1 MESQPTLIDI
11 FRCDI
16 IREQIISNL
25 RYEDLGVYFTCKD
38 MYSYFKKDINQDNN
52 QIDKLKFKY
61 ECRIIYDSN
70 DKIPIMTNF
79 IYKILL
85 NCSKSYDNLTLSTFV
100 KNTICRCKYEY
111 NGFDMKY
118 LFLKYIKKNII
129 RYLDL
134 SICPYVNDIYH
145 ELIDVNN
152 KSTYSYIS
160 YFKISEIENSKI
172 DEILTRS
179 PEHIKFLKDHLIP
192 NIGKYYLNA
201 LQSVSDKLSDK
212 KPDKLS
218 SKNSKQNNFQYVK
231 NQFVREIFEIYNL
244 SLRCEDMLLYYQR
257 HDLEYTSY
265 IYKKRLSI
273 CGYDIEYIQRHDLID
288 IGEIYM
294 IAFRCIYRNCKRDF
308 EILQYVKNH
317 SVFNIDELYKLSIDM
332 NVSNIKWIEN
342 HDKPYI
348 EELYLKVVSKNGD
361 LLEYVKNH
369 DLKRIQEIYEK
380 ALLNGGNALQF
391 MKNKNIKFNY
401 NIFKNAIL
409 KYKDS
414 MQYIESRLDLTEKQK
429 IELIKLSVHWH
440 TSPKH
445 YENWFLSHVPVFD
458 GIYELFQF
466 VLDRSPSSII
476 HLNNKYFKGIEWL
489 YIYSLR
495 RCPSNIAL
503 IDNNKLKNIDYLYK
517 HSIELD
523 LNNVQYLLS
532 FNTENKIQNI
542 KIQNKKMINKAIS
555 QKINKLYKYVSR
567 GERIDERLSSDFFKV
582 VDSKIFDI
590 DMYKLSRIMANNDGS
605 IESFEN
611 HDIDCIEDIY
621 DNFILKDILNL
632 NFFKNHSVSNIESI
646 YMKSIKR
653 YPFYI
658 KDIKNHNVSNISEL
672 YMIAVKF
679 SGGLLKYVKNHSLP
693 NIRKIYEEAIKQDV
707 LSIKYIKNFKVISR
721 NDILQLLK
729 IH

>member
-38 MYSYFKKDINQDNN
+38 MYSYFKKDINQNNN

-85 NCSKSYDNLTLSTFV
+85 DCCKSYDNLTLSTIV
-100 KNTICRCKYEY
+100 KHTICRCKYEY

-118 LFLKYIKKNII
+118 LFLKYIKKNMT

-134 SICPYVNDIYH
+134 TDCPYKSEIYNK
-145 ELIDVNN
+145 LIDVNN
-152 KSTYSYIS
+152 KSTYSNIS
-160 YFKISEIENSKI
+160 QFKISEIENFLDNEKSKI
-172 DEILTRS
+172 EEILTRS
-179 PEHIKFLKDHLIP
+179 PEHIKFLKDHSIP
-192 NIGKYYLNA
+192 NIGKHYILA
-201 LQSVSDKLSDK
+201 IK
-212 KPDKLS
+212 K
-218 SKNSKQNNFQYVK
+218 SKNNFQYVK
-231 NQFVREIFEIYNL
+231 NQFVPEIFEIYSL
-244 SLRCEDMLLYYQR
+244 SFRCEDMLLYYQR

-317 SVFNIDELYKLSIDM
+317 SVSNIDELYKMSIDM
-332 NVSNIKWIEN
+332 NVSNIKWIKN
-342 HDKPYI
+342 HDKSYI

-369 DLKRIQEIYEK
+369 DLKRIKEIYEK
-380 ALLNGGNALQF
+380 AILNGGHALQF
-391 MKNKNIKFNY
+391 MKNKNIKFNN

-414 MQYIESRLDLTEKQK
+414 IQYIESRLDLTEKQK
-429 IELIKLSVHWH
+429 IELIKLAVYRH
-440 TSPKH
+440 TLPRH
-445 YENWFLSHVPVFD
+445 YENEFLSHVPVFD

-476 HLNNKYFKGIEWL
+476 YLNDKYFKGIEWL

-532 FNTENKIQNI
+532 FNTENNNTENKIQNI
-542 KIQNKKMINKAIS
+542 KMINKAIS
-555 QKINKLYKYVSR
+555 QKINELYKYVSR

-582 VDSKIFDI
+582 VDSKVFDF

-621 DNFILKDILNL
+621 DDFILKDILNL

-679 SGGLLKYVKNHSLP
+679 SGGLLKYVKNHSIP

-707 LSIKYIKNFKVISR
+707 LSIKYLKNFKVISR
-721 NDILQLLK
+721 NDILQLLDLN
-729 IH
+729 